1 MDGHSQ
7 AGVVPHRLAE
17 LGKRLDPV
25 VKNAVRLNR
34 CQISF
39 LLSYGAQLAPS
50 YFQSGCANGLVG
62 KCSANYWQ
70 SFTVTET
77 SASP

>member
-7 AGVVPHRLAE
+7 AVVVPHRLAE

-39 LLSYGAQLAPS
+39 LLSYGAQ
-50 YFQSGCANGLVG
+50 
-62 KCSANYWQ
+62 
-70 SFTVTET
+70 
-77 SASP
+77 